1 MQWYNGNN
9 FHRKGGDHMKATFT
23 SENSVLGVSWR
34 LIVGVEER
42 MSESMPSRDARAHLC
57 CLSSLPRFD

>member
-34 LIVGVEER
+34 LIVGIEGR
-42 MSESMPSRDARAHLC
+42 TCASMLSEQPPAV
-57 CLSSLPRFD
+57 